1 MLAGRSLAV
10 MERAGNLLLADVRTV
25 VTFDQQCDSPAIIDV
40 TRPCQR
46 AVERIEFLVQ
56 QSVLFPAERS
66 PAILADRCRFGRSSS
81 SSGCNLTTTRFAR
94 SRSGGT

>member
-10 MERAGNLLLADVRTV
+10 MERAGNLVLADVRTV

-56 QSVLFPAERS
+56 QSVLFQRS
-66 PAILADRCRFGRSSS
+66 DRLQSWRTAVGSVGHRRPVA
-81 SSGCNLTTTRFAR
+81 T
-94 SRSGGT
+94 

>member
-1 MLAGRSLAV
+1 
-10 MERAGNLLLADVRTV
+10 
-25 VTFDQQCDSPAIIDV
+25 V

-56 QSVLFPAERS
+56 QGTAIGPFPAERS